1 MNCSNYN
8 KISKLK
14 ILFFIPRRG
23 KGHTEVSCNISV
35 SSSSSIEPENFIS
48 HFVKYQK
55 KSLSKDII
63 KEIGDDI
70 YNALPLKDLYINLD
84 FSLPINRV
92 SPSLEESLCFYLDS
106 SYQLQYKE
114 ENVSLAMNIS
124 CPIRVDYISTMQG
137 KLKLS
142 AIDVIPNLYFEDLLD
157 VVQQYGDVVI
167 YPLNNFEDKEVLTKK
182 IDKGKSLD
190 EYISYIQTGA
200 TRRGLAKKWGLIL
213 NVYDVYNN
221 YEIEKGILWEV

>member
-1 MNCSNYN
+1 
-8 KISKLK
+8 
-14 ILFFIPRRG
+14 
-23 KGHTEVSCNISV
+23 
-35 SSSSSIEPENFIS
+35 
-48 HFVKYQK
+48 
-55 KSLSKDII
+55 
-63 KEIGDDI
+63 
-70 YNALPLKDLYINLD
+70 
-84 FSLPINRV
+84 
-92 SPSLEESLCFYLDS
+92 
-106 SYQLQYKE
+106 
-114 ENVSLAMNIS
+114 
-124 CPIRVDYISTMQG
+124 MQG

-200 TRRGLAKKWGLIL
+200 TRRGLAKKWELIL